1 MKPHQTVHFAYFLL
15 AGIGLSSLSSCT
27 MLGSN
32 QQPGSNQQSTPES
45 SIATPSESPASTPS
59 SASSTESIR
68 PDTRV
73 IPMTIEGKVL
83 EVELHLFDQP
93 SLPFTTYV
101 PTKDFQNEV
110 SSSDQ
115 GTVAQFVFSPKGKK
129 AETTYVQIFLPA
141 RNTSVD
147 DMRNLL
153 LGDQGLLKTNN
164 WQLVDRT
171 EIVSYPWAR
180 EKLIY
185 QQQAGKQTFV
195 GSIYI
200 GDYEGRAFYA
210 LTHYPI
216 EYVDGFEPRSAI
228 MLESLQFKDKQS

>member
-1 MKPHQTVHFAYFLL
+1 MKPHQTVHLAYLL
-15 AGIGLSSLSSCT
+15 VGIGFSSLSSCT

-32 QQPGSNQQSTPES
+32 QPTPER
-45 SIATPSESPASTPS
+45 SIATSSESPTGTPS
-59 SASSTESIR
+59 PASSIESIR
-68 PDTRV
+68 PDARV

-83 EVELHLFDQP
+83 EVELQLFDQP
-93 SLPFTTYV
+93 SVPFTTYV
-101 PTKDFQNEV
+101 PTKDFQKEV
-110 SSSDQ
+110 NSSDQ
-115 GTVAQFVFSPKGKK
+115 GVVAQFVFSPKGKK
-129 AETTYVQIFLPA
+129 AETAYVQIFLPTQD
-141 RNTSVD
+141 TSVD
-147 DMRNLL
+147 DMRDLL
-153 LGDQGLLKTNN
+153 LGDQGLLKTND

-228 MLESLQFKDKQS
+228 MLENLQFKEERS